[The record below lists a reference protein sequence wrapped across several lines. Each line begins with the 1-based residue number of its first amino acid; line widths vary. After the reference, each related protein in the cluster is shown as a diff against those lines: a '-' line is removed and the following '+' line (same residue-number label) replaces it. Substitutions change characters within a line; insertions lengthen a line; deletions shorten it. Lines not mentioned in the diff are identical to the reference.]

1 MNVTNH
7 GTAVRLVMQLDT
19 GGSWKVAGQ
28 QMSEVWI
35 SGQSLIS
42 RGK

>member
-1 MNVTNH
+1 MNITNH

-19 GGSWKVAGQ
+19 GGSWKEAGQ
-28 QMSEVWI
+28 QMSKVWI
-35 SGQSLIS
+35 SGQPLIN

>member
-19 GGSWKVAGQ
+19 GGSGKEAGE
-28 QMSEVWI
+28 QMSKVRI
-35 SGQSLIS
+35 S
-42 RGK
+42 

>member
-7 GTAVRLVMQLDT
+7 GTAVRLVMQLET
-19 GGSWKVAGQ
+19 GGSWKEAGE
-28 QMSEVWI
+28 QMSKVRI
-35 SGQSLIS
+35 SGQPLIS